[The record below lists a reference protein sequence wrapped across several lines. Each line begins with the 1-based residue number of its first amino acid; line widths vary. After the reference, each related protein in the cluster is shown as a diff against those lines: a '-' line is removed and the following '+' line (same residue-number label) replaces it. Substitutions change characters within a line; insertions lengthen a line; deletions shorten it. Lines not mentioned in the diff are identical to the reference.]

1 MIFNANRFRYFLL
14 LGLLVPSLVLG
25 MTDEEILD
33 EILVEGSEEILP
45 VEVSELLDDSLDI
58 DPLFSLFSVGT
69 DPISI
74 SPAISSDPFKD
85 LKGLGGEVN
94 VDRFSGGGGY
104 SYPFSIPA
112 GRAGMTPPLSLQ
124 YSTHSDDLASRY
136 GYGWSLPQNG
146 IYRSTQ
152 KGLNTLY
159 DESTFTANIFG
170 RATELLETD
179 SANGIYMPRYEGQGG
194 FTKFVFSSNQW
205 TATDTSGTQ
214 YTFGS
219 AARQSDPEDSTRVHQ
234 WMLERVEDRFGNF
247 MTFSYTSGQ
256 GQVYPDTIRYT
267 GHGTDQGL
275 YEVRFVYESQLPYAE
290 YTRAFRVTTE
300 KRLKQIELYNHANG
314 SAEISR
320 LWELGY
326 EEKNSGFLF
335 LTSITP
341 KAGTEALPATT
352 FDYYDGT
359 ESGID
364 YKPFGLLHLIE
375 TPYRASQEL
384 IYKPSTAYKN
394 SNGFQNKIP
403 FLVETLYQQKTKAHP
418 NAVESVTTYDYS
430 GGHYYFNPADVYK
443 SEYAG
448 FETVEITDPVGNKQT
463 IWFHQSEFSND
474 HTDEGEYLD
483 HLSKKGRVYREE
495 FEDDQGN
502 IFRTVIRKWNHTQL
516 PDENAEKDRFFVALD
531 QEVTVDFDGDTDQKV
546 KAISFLYDAFGNTTE
561 TTDWGEVLLNDQAG
575 GFTDVGDD
583 LLKTVTTYAQNPV
596 PHMYAFPSETIGY
609 DINGGVLGH
618 QKQYYDGLILGQVD
632 KGAWTKTEDAVDATN
647 WITKRTEYNAKG
659 LPTRVINGR
668 NFATDFGYDA
678 YDLYVTSVT
687 NAKNQ
692 NQIYGYD
699 YRFGVPSVMTDENGA
714 VQQRAFDGFGRV
726 VGIQQTDPDNPT
738 QLQTH
743 STYVYQDT
751 NYPTSIKERK
761 WLSDTIQQ
769 ERVQYQD
776 GLGRPIQIKSL
787 LDENWIKADTI
798 HDLRGNVERQNLP
811 VAANGEAYEVV
822 DPNGVG
828 TSFLYDPL
836 NRPTQSISPVGTT
849 QTAYD
854 QWERTTTDALGNI
867 KVHAFDSRDQLIR
880 VDEHL
885 DGVAHSTAYTFSPL
899 GYMTSVTDPLG
910 NTRSNTYDYLGRM
923 LSEEDLHHPTDTTY
937 GVTTYVHDDEGNVVS
952 KQTPNG
958 DTLAYVYDSLNRLLT
973 ENINGVTIPTVS
985 YVYDLGTNG
994 IGRVSSITSTG
1005 GVKDYGYDILGRVLS
1020 DTKTIDGTI
1029 FILQKQ
1035 YDRQGNVV
1043 SLTYP
1048 DGTVVTNGYE
1058 PSGSL
1063 QSISVDGQAVIT
1075 NVDYAPTGL
1084 NSSITF
1090 SNGITTTDTFDPN
1103 QLYRITKRVSQNT
1116 AGDKLQDIDYSYDAV
1131 GNILTIQDDSQT
1143 NAAKTST
1150 YLYDD
1155 LYRLTNATITNSAN
1169 AQDYTRTW
1177 SYDITGNMLTHSEN
1191 GVYLYA
1197 GNDGTTANGTNS
1209 HPHAVT
1215 SVGATA
1221 YSYDDNGNL
1230 LSNGTWTH
1238 TWDAKDRLTSSTDGT
1253 TTVQYSYD
1261 EAKDRLT
1268 KHNTSTGKKT
1278 YYIDQYYDLED
1289 VTGKAHV
1296 YLGTR
1301 KVLTKKTDTTQ

>member
-1 MIFNANRFRYFLL
+1 MIFNAHRFRYFFL
-14 LGLLVPSLVLG
+14 LGLLIPSLVLG
-25 MTDEEILD
+25 VSDEEVLD
-33 EILVEGSEEILP
+33 EILAEESAVSSE
-45 VEVSELLDDSLDI
+45 SLDAV
-58 DPLFSLFSVGT
+58 DASLDLAPLFSLLAVGNELEPPVPT
-69 DPISI
+69 LV
-74 SPAISSDPFKD
+74 SDPFEN
-85 LKGLGGEVN
+85 LKGLGGEAN
-94 VDRFSGGGGY
+94 VDRFSGGVGY

-112 GRAGMTPPLSLQ
+112 GRAGMTPQISLQ
-124 YSTHSDDLASRY
+124 YSSHDRRLGS
-136 GYGWSLPQNG
+136 QNG
-146 IYRSTQ
+146 FGWNLSQSSVSRIKEKGFDTIYDDDS
-152 KGLNTLY
+152 
-159 DESTFTANIFG
+159 FTANIFG
-170 RATELLETD
+170 QITELIETD
-179 SANGIYMPRYEGQGG
+179 SANGVYMARYEGQGG
-194 FTKFVFSSNQW
+194 FTKFVLSSNQW
-205 TATDTSGTQ
+205 IATDTSGTQ

-219 AARQSDPEDSTRVHQ
+219 TARQSDPDDSTRVYQ

-247 MTFSYTSGQ
+247 MTFTYTFDQ
-256 GQVYPDTIRYT
+256 GQVYLETIRYT
-267 GHGTDQGL
+267 GHGTDLGL
-275 YEVRFVYESQLPYAE
+275 YEVRFDYEAQLSYEE
-290 YTRAFRVTTE
+290 YTTTFSVSTA
-300 KRLKQIELYNHANG
+300 KRLREVSLHHYEGGLDSLAN
-314 SAEISR
+314 

-326 EEKNSGFLF
+326 EEENHAHSF

-341 KAGTEALPATT
+341 KAGTEILPATT

-359 ESGID
+359 ESGIA
-364 YKPFGLLHLIE
+364 YKPYGRLRLIE
-375 TPYRASQEL
+375 TPYGASQEL
-384 IYKPSTAYKN
+384 IYKPSTAYSKN
-394 SNGFQNKIP
+394 GVLQNKLP
-403 FLVETLYQQKTKAHP
+403 FIVATLHQQITKAGP
-418 NAVESVTTYDYS
+418 NAPESITTYDYA
-430 GGHYYFNPADVYK
+430 GGHFYFDAAHPFQK
-443 SEYAG
+443 EYTG
-448 FETVEITDPVGNKQT
+448 FETVEITDPVGNKQR
-463 IWFHQSEFSND
+463 IWFHQSEFSDD
-474 HTDEGEYLD
+474 HTDKGEYLD

-502 IFRTVIRKWNHTQL
+502 VFRTVIRKWNHTQL
-516 PDENAEKDRFFVALD
+516 PDENVEKDRFFVALD
-531 QEVTVDFDGDTDQKV
+531 QEVTVDLDGDSDQKV
-546 KAISFLYDAFGNTTE
+546 KAVSFLYDAFGNTTE
-561 TTDWGEVLLNDQAG
+561 ITDWGEVLLNDQAG
-575 GFTDVGDD
+575 VFTDVGDD
-583 LLKTVTTYAQNPV
+583 LLKTVTTYAQNSL

-609 DINGGVLGH
+609 DINGAVLGH

-632 KGAWTKTEDAVDATN
+632 KGAWTKTEDAVNATN
-647 WITKRTEYNAKG
+647 WITKRTEYNPKG

-668 NFATDFGYDA
+668 NFATDFGYDTH
-678 YDLYVTSVT
+678 DLYVTNVT
-687 NAKNQ
+687 NPKNH

-699 YRFGVPSVMTDENGA
+699 YRFGVPNVMTDANGA
-714 VQQRAFDGFGRV
+714 VQQQVFDGFGRV
-726 VGIQQTDPDNPT
+726 IGLQQTDPDNPT

-743 STYVYQDT
+743 STYAYQDT
-751 NYPTSIKERK
+751 NYPTSIKETK

-776 GLGRPIQIKSL
+776 GLGRPIQIKLL
-787 LDENWIKADTI
+787 LDGNWVKADTI
-798 HDLRGNVERQNLP
+798 YDLRGNIERQNLP
-811 VAANGEAYEVV
+811 VATNGEVYEPV
-822 DPNGVG
+822 DSNGIG
-828 TSFLYDPL
+828 TFFLYDAL
-836 NRPTQSISPVGTT
+836 NRPIQSISPVGTT

-867 KVHAFDSRDQLIR
+867 KVHAFDSRDQLVR
-880 VDEHL
+880 VDEYL
-885 DGVAHSTAYTFSPL
+885 DGVVHSTSYTFDPL
-899 GYMTSVTDPLG
+899 GYMTRVTDPLG

-923 LSEEDLHHPTDTTY
+923 LSEEDLHNPTDTTF
-937 GVTTYVHDDEGNVVS
+937 GVTTYVHDDEGNVIT

-958 DTLAYVYDSLNRLLT
+958 DTLAYTYDSLNRLLT

-985 YVYDLGTNG
+985 YVYDQATNG

-1020 DTKTIDGTI
+1020 DTKTIDGTV

-1035 YDRQGNVV
+1035 YDRQGNVE

-1048 DGTVVTNGYE
+1048 DGTAVTNGYE
-1058 PSGSL
+1058 SSGSL
-1063 QSISVDGQAVIT
+1063 QSVSVDGQAVVT

-1103 QLYRITKRVSQNT
+1103 QLYRLTKRVSQNT

-1131 GNILTIQDDSQT
+1131 GNILTIQDNSQT

-1191 GVYLYA
+1191 GVYVYA
-1197 GNDGTTANGTNS
+1197 GNDGVTANGTNS

-1215 SVGATA
+1215 SVGSTNYA
-1221 YSYDDNGNL
+1221 YDDNGNL

-1278 YYIDQYYDLED
+1278 YYIDRYYDLED